1 MKKKKIC
8 GALAT
13 LMLLS
18 ALSLPVNAEEY
29 SFDGA
34 DTGSFGNPTSVVVVV
49 TADGGRPANE
59 DISKNAAIVPP
70 SFGSP
75 SSNLPGSG
83 SYLTPDLVAS
93 QQAMTGEGINGS
105 STVPVVPGSDVG
117 GAKTATGSGSTTA
130 QSSASG
136 YSGTSSVE
144 VVGTQSNT
152 SATQYTAV
160 SSDMYYSDG
169 SLGTLAIPAI
179 DVSVSIYQGTD
190 AETLAKGAGHFP
202 DSSIWSGNVG
212 IAGHN
217 RGANCYF
224 GNIHTLRTGDKI
236 ILTTKLGTRTYAV
249 TSVEKISERDQSS
262 LAATSQNCI
271 TLYTCVR
278 NESAYRWCVRAVEV

>member
-1 MKKKKIC
+1 MKKRTLC
-8 GALAT
+8 GTLAAM
-13 LMLLS
+13 MLLS
-18 ALSLPVNAEEY
+18 ALSLPAYAEDY

-34 DTGSFGNPTSVVVVV
+34 DTGNFGDPTSVVVVI
-49 TADGGRPANE
+49 TQDGGKPANE
-59 DISKNAAIVPP
+59 DISKNAAIIPP

-117 GAKTATGSGSTTA
+117 GTTVATGSGTMTT
-130 QSSASG
+130 QPSVSG

-144 VVGTQSNT
+144 VVGTQPNT
-152 SATQYTAV
+152 TQYTAV
-160 SSDMYYSDG
+160 TSDMYYSDG

-179 DVSVSIYQGTD
+179 NVNVRIYQGTD
-190 AETLAKGAGHFP
+190 AATLAKGAGHFP
-202 DSSIWSGNVG
+202 DSSIWCGNVG
-212 IAGHN
+212 VAGHN

-224 GNIHTLRTGDKI
+224 GNIHMLNIGDKI

-249 TSVEKISERDQSS
+249 TSVQKISETDQTN
-262 LAATSQNCI
+262 LAPTCENCI
-271 TLYTCVR
+271 TLFTCVR
-278 NESAYRWCVRAVEV
+278 NESAYRWCVRAVQV